1 MKESTNAH
9 EKGGWRIRSTWFVT
23 PIVVLAALILML
35 LAYAVL
41 HGPAH

>member
-9 EKGGWRIRSTWFVT
+9 EKGAAYSADVVVT
-23 PIVVLAALILML
+23 PIVVPAALTLML